1 MSKLHNIFNSII
13 FLLLFSI
20 IFVFSIDNNNIMILN
35 LFPFKIG
42 IEIPVYLY
50 TIIIS
55 FISFVLGI
63 IFNILYIKIKSFKK
77 QKDKTK

>member
-20 IFVFSIDNNNIMILN
+20 IFVFSIDNNNVMILN

>member
-20 IFVFSIDNNNIMILN
+20 IFVFSIDNNNVMILN

-50 TIIIS
+50 TIIVS